1 MKTGPQASLRALYA
15 APPNRRL
22 GGIEGDRGTADFNLY
37 MATYFHAWRRRQ
49 ANRQAAEW
57 LEERTTARL
66 AVAEAPPEIREDVRR
81 AVDTLLEGRD
91 EEVERALGELW
102 DLLDGRPDL
111 RERFARLQ
119 VVADAIDFLKR
130 G

>member
-1 MKTGPQASLRALYA
+1 
-15 APPNRRL
+15 
-22 GGIEGDRGTADFNLY
+22 

-57 LEERTTARL
+57 LEERTAARL
-66 AVAEAPPEIREDVRR
+66 AVAEVPPEIRDEVRR

-91 EEVERALGELW
+91 QEVERALNELW
-102 DLLDGRPDL
+102 DLLEGRPDL

-119 VVADAIDFLKR
+119 VVADAIDFLKS